1 VRICPTFIRI
11 WLSCAN
17 SGGELAAFA
26 GLLDDSVS
34 YGGTSFAVSE
44 WPQAT
49 PDAMELMRCASWP
62 SAAVGEPPSL
72 PQTAQRALSLATLTG
87 LRDAGV
93 EHNVVNAGSAPLSFV
108 ETELKHLIG

>member
-1 VRICPTFIRI
+1 MRICPTFIRI

-87 LRDAGV
+87 LRDAVRVRSAVV
-93 EHNVVNAGSAPLSFV
+93 EMSIGSANSASNAPP
-108 ETELKHLIG
+108 G